1 MAVEVA
7 LAIAGVALTIPGIID
22 LCIKYGTFLK
32 EKHTLYQS
40 MDADMKL
47 YNLISNLV
55 NGEMNDVL
63 MFFESVD
70 DKLSPDIQ
78 GQIKNLL
85 ILLHDEL
92 DALKALI
99 TKDPGARQRL
109 GYSAHRAQK
118 IQKKCSSLEEWHVR
132 FLRRATVL
140 MLFGNFSPAT
150 DNKAVK
156 AAASRAIARIQ
167 RIRGAI
173 MGPDPDKV
181 FLGQLPNGAR
191 LHPIPT
197 SSAMLLVQDNGSHS
211 LAEIKGYGSASDVD
225 KKNVALEVTK
235 ALALRLAWA
244 DPKTMGMLRS
254 DGFWDDTNFHRF
266 VLQFPCPDGMKNPR
280 TLQDLLTETV
290 NEKGLVHSLTDR
302 VNLAKKITSGLLF
315 VHAAGFLHKKV
326 NPTSVVVYE
335 RKDEKYPDHLGEPFL
350 VGYDQIRKADHASAR
365 LKVEDWKENIYLH
378 PVRHRLRPGDEFTA
392 LHDIYSLGVVL
403 LEIACW
409 SSFTNRN
416 GIGKHLWIPQTVKK
430 DGKAVASHPMLMPPD
445 KLKEQYLRLA
455 KKKIPPILGTS
466 YYEVV
471 VSCLEGLPDEDGT
484 LQHSMA
490 ISDSSYIQQVME
502 MLEQICV

>member
-1 MAVEVA
+1 MPLEGAFA
-7 LAIAGVALTIPGIID
+7 ITGLSLAIPGIID
-22 LCIKYGTFLK
+22 LCIKYGAFLK
-32 EKHTLYQS
+32 GKHTLYQR

-63 MFFESVD
+63 MFFKSVD
-70 DKLSPDIQ
+70 DNLSSDLQ

-85 ILLHDEL
+85 IQLLAEL

-99 TKDPGARQRL
+99 TKDPGVRQRL
-109 GYSAHRAQK
+109 GYAAHRAQQ
-118 IQKKCSSLEEWHVR
+118 IQKKCSSLEEWQGR

-156 AAASRAIARIQ
+156 EAASRAIARIQ

-191 LHPIPT
+191 LRQTPT
-197 SSAMLLVQDNGSHS
+197 SSAMLLVKDNGSHS
-211 LAEIKGYGSASDVD
+211 LAETKGYGSASDID
-225 KKNVALEVTK
+225 KKNAALEVIK
-235 ALALRLAWA
+235 ALALRLAWV

-254 DGFWDDTNFHRF
+254 DGFYDDTNFHRF
-266 VLQFPCPDGMKNPR
+266 VLQFPYPDGMKNPR
-280 TLQDLLTETV
+280 TLQDLLTDTV

-326 NPTSVVVYE
+326 NPTSVVVFD
-335 RKDEKYPDHLGEPFL
+335 RKDEKYPDQLGEPFL

-392 LHDIYSLGVVL
+392 LHDIHSLGIVL

-416 GIGKHLWIPQTVKK
+416 GIGKHLWVPQTVKK
-430 DGKAVASHPMLMPPD
+430 DGKDVASRPMLMPPD

-455 KKKIPPILGTS
+455 KKKIPPVLGTS

-471 VSCLEGLPDEDGT
+471 VSCLEGLPNEDGT
-484 LQHSMA
+484 LQHSIA
-490 ISDSSYIQQVME
+490 TSDSSYIQQVVE
-502 MLEQICV
+502 KLEEIYV